1 MTYQA
6 AQKTMPARRKSNGLH
21 VWENRTRPRG
31 MLKKTVRQGRN
42 E

>member
-6 AQKTMPARRKSNGLH
+6 AQLTMAARQKSNGLH
-21 VWENRTRPRG
+21 VWENRTRPRR
-31 MLKKTVRQGRN
+31 MLKNTVRQGRN